1 MVMDSGASMP
11 SLISLVVPFYN
22 EGNGVD
28 LFAQTILP
36 VLTAIPDTEW
46 ELVCVDD
53 GSKDDTLRRL
63 IALARQNSRFKIVE
77 LSRNFGKEAAMTAG
91 LDAATGAAVIVID
104 ADLQD
109 PPELIPP
116 MITAWQEGAEVVL
129 GRRVDRSSD
138 SAAKR
143 LTASW
148 FYSLHNRLSKIKI
161 PSNVGDFRLMDRC
174 VVDALQ
180 QLPERQRFMKGL
192 YAWVG
197 FRTVTLDYVRA
208 ARNAGESKF
217 SGVALW
223 NFALEG
229 LTSFSTLP
237 IRIWTYLGTV
247 GAICA
252 LMYGLFIVGR
262 TLFMGNTVPG
272 YASLFFAVTFFGSIQ
287 IISIGMLGEYIGR
300 IYMETKQRPI
310 YLVRKIHQTP
320 ASPTT

>member
-1 MVMDSGASMP
+1 MGSRSSMP

-22 EGNGVD
+22 EGESVD
-28 LFAQTILP
+28 LFAQGILP
-36 VLTAIPDTEW
+36 VLSTLSDTEW
-46 ELVCVDD
+46 EIVCVDD
-53 GSKDDTLRRL
+53 GSKDDTLKRL
-63 IALARQNSRFKIVE
+63 IALASQDSRFRVVE

-91 LDAATGAAVIVID
+91 LDSATGAAIIIID

-109 PPELIPP
+109 PPELIPD
-116 MITAWQEGAEVVL
+116 MIQAWRQGAEVVL
-129 GRRVDRSSD
+129 GRRVDRSTD

-148 FYSLHNRLSKIKI
+148 FYSLHNKLSKIKI

-192 YAWVG
+192 FAWVG

-208 ARNAGESKF
+208 ARNAGETKF
-217 SGVALW
+217 SGLALW

-237 IRIWTYLGTV
+237 IRIWTYLGSI
-247 GAICA
+247 GALLA
-252 LMYGLFIVGR
+252 LLYGLFIVGR
-262 TLFMGNTVPG
+262 TLFLGNSVPG
-272 YASLFFAVTFFGSIQ
+272 YASIFFAVTFFGSIQ

-310 YLVRKIHQTP
+310 YLVRKIHQN
-320 ASPTT
+320 SPTSLS

>member
-1 MVMDSGASMP
+1 MDNGASMP

-22 EGNGVD
+22 EGAGVN

-36 VLTAIPDTEW
+36 ILGTIPEMDW
-46 ELVCVDD
+46 EIVCVDD
-53 GSKDDTLRRL
+53 GSRDDTLKRL
-63 IALARQNSRFKIVE
+63 IALSAQDSQFKVVE

-91 LDAATGAAVIVID
+91 LDTATGAAVIVID

-109 PPELIPP
+109 PPELIPS
-116 MITAWQEGAEVVL
+116 MIDAWKKGAEVVL

-148 FYSLHNRLSKIKI
+148 FYSLHNSLSKIKI

-208 ARNAGESKF
+208 ARNAGETKF
-217 SGVALW
+217 SGLALW

-237 IRIWTYLGTV
+237 IRIWTYLGTL
-247 GAICA
+247 GAACA
-252 LMYGLFIVGR
+252 LLYGLFIVGR
-262 TLFMGNTVPG
+262 TLLMGNSVPG
-272 YASLFFAVTFFGSIQ
+272 YASIFFAVTFFGSIQ

-310 YLVRKIHQTP
+310 YLVRKIYEKK
-320 ASPTT
+320 

>member
-1 MVMDSGASMP
+1 MP
-11 SLISLVVPFYN
+11 SLISLIVPFYN
-22 EGNGVD
+22 EGDGVE
-28 LFAQTILP
+28 LFAQTIMP
-36 VLTAIPDTEW
+36 VLAAIPETEW
-46 ELVCVDD
+46 EILCIDD
-53 GSKDDTLRRL
+53 GSRDDTLKRL
-63 IALARQNSRFKIVE
+63 IALSEQHNQFRIVE

-91 LDAATGAAVIVID
+91 LDTATGAAVIVID

-109 PPELIPP
+109 PPELIPD
-116 MITAWQEGAEVVL
+116 MIDAWRNGAEVVL

-148 FYSLHNRLSKIKI
+148 FYSLHNSLSKIKI

-208 ARNAGESKF
+208 ARHVGETKF
-217 SGVALW
+217 SGLALW

-237 IRIWTYLGTV
+237 IRIWTYVGTI
-247 GAICA
+247 GALFA
-252 LMYGLFIVGR
+252 LLYGLFIVVR
-262 TLFMGNTVPG
+262 TLLLGNSVPG

-300 IYMETKQRPI
+300 IYVETKQRPV
-310 YLVRKIHQTP
+310 YLVRKIHQKNKNI
-320 ASPTT
+320 S

>member
-1 MVMDSGASMP
+1 MS

-22 EGNGVD
+22 EEESID
-28 LFAQTILP
+28 LFARTIMP
-36 VLTAIPDTEW
+36 VLAAIPGTEW
-46 ELVCVDD
+46 EIVCVDD
-53 GSKDDTLRRL
+53 GSRDNTLQRL
-63 IALARQNSRFKIVE
+63 IALSERDSQFRIVE

-109 PPELIPP
+109 PPELIPD
-116 MITAWQEGAEVVL
+116 MIDAWKNGAEVVL
-129 GRRVDRSSD
+129 GRRLDRSSD

-148 FYSLHNRLSKIKI
+148 FYSLHNKLSKIKI

-180 QLPERQRFMKGL
+180 RLPERQRFMKGL

-208 ARNAGESKF
+208 ARHAGETKF
-217 SGVALW
+217 SGLALW

-237 IRIWTYLGTV
+237 IRAWTYLGTV

-252 LMYGLFIVGR
+252 LFYGLFIVGR
-262 TLFMGNTVPG
+262 TLLLGNSVPG
-272 YASLFFAVTFFGSIQ
+272 YASIFFAVTFFGSIQ
-287 IISIGMLGEYIGR
+287 IVSIGMLGEYIGR

-310 YLVRKIHQTP
+310 YLVRKVYGNIKR
-320 ASPTT
+320 

>member
-1 MVMDSGASMP
+1 MS

-22 EGNGVD
+22 EGESID
-28 LFAQTILP
+28 LFARTIMP
-36 VLTAIPDTEW
+36 VLAAIPGTEW
-46 ELVCVDD
+46 EIVCVDD
-53 GSKDDTLRRL
+53 GSRDNTLQRL
-63 IALARQNSRFKIVE
+63 IALSERDRQFRIVE

-91 LDAATGAAVIVID
+91 LDAATGSAVIVID

-109 PPELIPP
+109 PPELIPD
-116 MITAWQEGAEVVL
+116 MIDAWKNGAEVVL
-129 GRRVDRSSD
+129 GRRLDRSSD

-180 QLPERQRFMKGL
+180 RLPERQRFMKGL

-208 ARNAGESKF
+208 ARHAGETKF
-217 SGVALW
+217 SGLALW

-237 IRIWTYLGTV
+237 IRAWTYLGTV

-252 LMYGLFIVGR
+252 LFYGLFIVGR
-262 TLFMGNTVPG
+262 TLLLGNSVPG
-272 YASLFFAVTFFGSIQ
+272 YASIFFAVTFFGSIQ
-287 IISIGMLGEYIGR
+287 IVSIGMLGEYIGR

-310 YLVRKIHQTP
+310 YLVRKIYQ
-320 ASPTT
+320 AK

>member
-1 MVMDSGASMP
+1 MP

-22 EGNGVD
+22 EGESVD
-28 LFAQTILP
+28 LFAQGILP
-36 VLTAIPDTEW
+36 VLSTLSDTEW
-46 ELVCVDD
+46 EIVCVDD
-53 GSKDDTLRRL
+53 GSKDDTLKRL
-63 IALARQNSRFKIVE
+63 IALASQDSRFRVVE

-91 LDAATGAAVIVID
+91 LDSATGAAIIIID

-109 PPELIPP
+109 PPELIPD
-116 MITAWQEGAEVVL
+116 MIQAWRQGAEVVL
-129 GRRVDRSSD
+129 GRRVDRSTD

-148 FYSLHNRLSKIKI
+148 FYSLHNKLSKIKI

-192 YAWVG
+192 FAWVG

-208 ARNAGESKF
+208 ARNAGETKF
-217 SGVALW
+217 SGLALW

-237 IRIWTYLGTV
+237 IRIWTYLGSI
-247 GAICA
+247 GALLA
-252 LMYGLFIVGR
+252 LLYGLFIVGR
-262 TLFMGNTVPG
+262 TLFLGNSVPG
-272 YASLFFAVTFFGSIQ
+272 YASIFFAVTFFGSIQ

-310 YLVRKIHQTP
+310 YLVRKIHQN
-320 ASPTT
+320 SPTSLS